1 MCRSLDYKR
10 QTLHIMLRKF
20 LCVLVLAA
28 ALDLP
33 CRASGPESGDSG
45 NGPANPAVP
54 AQGAAAATEAPGEW
68 MSRIGAWTEE
78 GATMTADTVTGDT
91 MVLFHF
97 VPGRLMFYSPFKDN
111 EANIRAV
118 ARLIERQREAI
129 EAGHAVLRVRGFC
142 DSFGSQ
148 AENLRAA
155 KNRSNQVK
163 SWFITHHGMKED
175 YYRTTNSTTA
185 FRGERNVVAVVGLEW
200 LPGHEPKRD
209 TVRPVEAVDT
219 VAVDTVPAV
228 VEEPE
233 PAVIPA
239 DTVKP
244 EPEPAVE
251 RVRVPLAV
259 KTNLL
264 YDALLLPTVE
274 AEYLFNEK
282 WSLNV
287 EGSVAWWRI
296 DGGVDKYYDLWIVSP
311 EVRYWFK
318 TKERWHGHH
327 GGFFVGAGAYDLEN
341 GGEGYK
347 GEYFMTG
354 LAYGFMFPVKGCRS
368 LHMEA
373 NVGVGYMYTEH
384 EDYLPIDGHYV
395 YQETGRTNYFGPLKA
410 KFSLVWV
417 LDLWK
422 KKGGRR

>member
-1 MCRSLDYKR
+1 MTGRLLW
-10 QTLHIMLRKF
+10 T
-20 LCVLVLAA
+20 VVLAVAFGLPSWAWENA
-28 ALDLP
+28 AGFEAAVEIPVVCAAGRDVGVWGWELP
-33 CRASGPESGDSG
+33 NNPEDGSLE
-45 NGPANPAVP
+45 
-54 AQGAAAATEAPGEW
+54 ATVV
-68 MSRIGAWTEE
+68 R
-78 GATMTADTVTGDT
+78 DTVTGDS
-91 MVLFHF
+91 VALFRF
-97 VPGRLMFYSPFKDN
+97 VPGKLMFYSPFKKN
-111 EANIRAV
+111 AANIQAV
-118 ARLIERQREAI
+118 ARLIERHREAI
-129 EAGHAVLRVRGFC
+129 EAGRAVLRVRGFC
-142 DSFGSQ
+142 DSFGSRE
-148 AENLRAA
+148 ANLRAA

-163 SWFITHHGMKED
+163 SWFITHYGMREEW
-175 YYRTTNSTTA
+175 YRTTNSTGTWQ
-185 FRGERNVVAVVGLEW
+185 GIGNVVAVVDVWYLEREQ
-200 LPGHEPKRD
+200 PRD
-209 TVRPVEAVDT
+209 TVPA
-219 VAVDTVPAV
+219 VAVDTVRNDTMPAV
-228 VEEPE
+228 VEKVEPEVPADTVAVEEPE
-233 PAVIPA
+233 PAFV
-239 DTVKP
+239 
-244 EPEPAVE
+244 PEPAVE

>member
-1 MCRSLDYKR
+1 MVVALAFPCRVAAENDG
-10 QTLHIMLRKF
+10 
-20 LCVLVLAA
+20 AA
-28 ALDLP
+28 ALAEGWVARSLSGLP
-33 CRASGPESGDSG
+33 GDG
-45 NGPANPAVP
+45 GVE
-54 AQGAAAATEAPGEW
+54 ATVV
-68 MSRIGAWTEE
+68 R
-78 GATMTADTVTGDT
+78 DTVTGDS
-91 MVLFHF
+91 VALFRF
-97 VPGRLMFYSPFKDN
+97 VPGRLMFYSPFKEN
-111 EANIRAV
+111 AANIRAV
-118 ARLIERQREAI
+118 VRLIERHRKAI
-129 EAGHAVLRVRGFC
+129 EAGQAVVRVRGFC
-142 DSFGSQ
+142 DSFGSEQ
-148 AENLRAA
+148 ANRRAA

-163 SWFITHHGMKED
+163 SWFITHHGMREEW
-175 YYRTTNSTTA
+175 YRTTNSTGTWQ
-185 FRGERNVVAVVGLEW
+185 GIGNVVAVVDVWYLER
-200 LPGHEPKRD
+200 EARRD
-209 TVRPVEAVDT
+209 TVALMPSVPGKAE
-219 VAVDTVPAV
+219 TVPAV
-228 VEEPE
+228 AEVPG
-233 PAVIPA
+233 PAAPA
-239 DTVKP
+239 ERVKP
-244 EPEPAVE
+244 EPVPPVE
-251 RVRVPLAV
+251 RVRIPLAV